1 MSLRL
6 QIIMLIVEVLYF
18 VLIFSLLKKK
28 TLMLSY
34 TLTWLFAGIVMTVFT
49 IFPELMQ
56 GIFDLLH
63 IESPMN
69 GLLSLCVFCLL
80 IIMVFLTTIV
90 SKQTNQI
97 RKLTQDNALLEKRIR
112 DIEKKDSTENQ
123 DMK

>member
-1 MSLRL
+1 MPLRL
-6 QIIMLIVEVLYF
+6 QIIMLIVEILYF
-18 VLIFSLLKKK
+18 VLIFTLLKKK

-34 TLTWLFAGIVMTVFT
+34 TLTWLVAGVVMTVFT
-49 IFPELMQ
+49 IFPGLMQ
-56 GIFDLLH
+56 GIFELLH
-63 IESPMN
+63 VESPMN

-112 DIEKKDSTENQ
+112 DIEINEKESSSR
-123 DMK
+123 

>member
-1 MSLRL
+1 MPLRL

-18 VLIFSLLKKK
+18 VLIFTLLKKK

-34 TLTWLFAGIVMTVFT
+34 TLTWLFAGAVMTVFT
-49 IFPELMQ
+49 IFPELIQ
-56 GIFDLLH
+56 RLFDLLH

-97 RKLTQDNALLEKRIR
+97 RKLAQDNALLEKRIR
-112 DIEKKDSTENQ
+112 DIEINEKESSSR
-123 DMK
+123 

>member
-1 MSLRL
+1 MPFRL
-6 QIIMLIVEVLYF
+6 QIIMLVVEVLYF
-18 VLIFSLLKKK
+18 VLIFTLLKKK

-34 TLTWLFAGIVMTVFT
+34 TLTWLFAGVVMTVFT

-56 GIFDLLH
+56 RIFDILH

-112 DIEKKDSTENQ
+112 DLEIKEDSEN
-123 DMK
+123 

>member
-18 VLIFSLLKKK
+18 VLIFTLLKKK

-34 TLTWLFAGIVMTVFT
+34 TLTWLLAGAVMTVFT

-56 GIFDLLH
+56 RLFDLLH

-112 DIEKKDSTENQ
+112 DIEINEKESSSR
-123 DMK
+123 